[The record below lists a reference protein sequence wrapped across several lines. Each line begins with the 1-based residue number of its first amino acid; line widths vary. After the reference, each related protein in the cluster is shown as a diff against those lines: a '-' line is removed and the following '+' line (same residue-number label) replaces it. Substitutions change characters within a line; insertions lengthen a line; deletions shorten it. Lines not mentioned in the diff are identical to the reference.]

1 MQEFLIEA
9 GSYLLSLST
18 RVFYTIWLST
28 NLTLSEKIFLTLVIS
43 WALLTTPISIVMILL
58 RFLFRFR

>member
-1 MQEFLIEA
+1 MQEFLIEV
-9 GSYLLSLST
+9 GSYLLSLSS

-28 NLTLSEKIFLTLVIS
+28 NLTLSEKIFLTLVMS
-43 WALLTTPISIVMILL
+43 WATLTTPISIVMILL